1 MERFYYYVVAASA
14 LWEVRFD
21 GQPTVF
27 LYETRE
33 QAIAAAGL
41 AARRNADNF
50 GQPSGVKV
58 ENVHGELHALLA
70 NPDVGRAMQRRN
82 ERAENQNRVAG
93 CAMPVVI
100 PIRISASRN

>member
-21 GQPTVF
+21 GQPTIF

-41 AARRNADNF
+41 AARRNADNY

-58 ENVHGELHALLA
+58 ENIQGELQALLA
-70 NPDVGRAMQRRN
+70 NPDAGRAMQRRN
-82 ERAENQNRVAG
+82 KRAENKNRSAE
-93 CAMPVVI
+93 CAIPVVI
-100 PIRISASRN
+100 PIRISTSRN